1 MKIAVLGNGS
11 AGNCSFIEV
20 GGKNILVDVG
30 YSVKK
35 IEEKLASID
44 KNISEIDAIFITHDH
59 SDHIKSL
66 GTISRKYDI
75 PLYVHEDSIKE
86 VAHKLGK
93 LNMGNVRFLNDRK
106 VFIDNI
112 MIENFDVMH
121 DSAHN
126 LGYSFYYRNEKL
138 SYVTDIGKITN
149 IVKRA
154 CVDSDFL
161 AFESNY
167 DVDMLLNGSYH
178 WKLKNRVKSNVG
190 HISNE
195 EATKFLVEIAN
206 NRLKKIFLLHLSS
219 ENNKPELA
227 YNELRPKLDKRIDIE
242 LTSQNAT
249 KLFEFKK

>member
-1 MKIAVLGNGS
+1 MKISVLGSGS

-20 GGKNILVDVG
+20 GGKKILVDVG
-30 YSVKK
+30 YSLKK
-35 IEEKLASID
+35 IEEKLESIHQ
-44 KNISEIDAIFITHDH
+44 KINEIDAIFITHDH
-59 SDHIKSL
+59 SDHIKAF
-66 GTISRKYDI
+66 GTISRKYNI
-75 PLYVHEDSIKE
+75 PLYVHEDSIKQ
-86 VAHKLGK
+86 VYKKLGK
-93 LNMGNVRFLNDRK
+93 VNMDNVNLLCDRK

-112 MIENFDVMH
+112 LVENFDVMH

-126 LGYSFYYRNEKL
+126 LGYSFYYKNEKL

-154 CVDSDFL
+154 CSDSDFL

-167 DVDMLLNGSYH
+167 DIDMLLNGSYH

-195 EATKFLVEIAN
+195 EATKFLRDIAN
-206 NRLKKIFLLHLSS
+206 NRLKKIILLHLSE

-227 YNELRPKLDKRIDIE
+227 YNELRPKIDKRISIE
-242 LTSQNAT
+242 ISNQEPT
-249 KLFEFKK
+249 KIFEFKK